1 MGKIMVSIRDETFA
15 LLNLEALDRGITIQ
29 ELLRAVIVPE
39 WMRVSN
45 LAAVRR
51 EKTQLPPAATDGSD
65 SEVPPLVNRSW
76 SAKELAGQDRRSS
89 YQR

>member
-1 MGKIMVSIRDETFA
+1 MAKIMVSIRDETFA

-45 LAAVRR
+45 VDAVRR
-51 EKTQLPPAATDGSD
+51 EKTQLRPAATGGRD
-65 SEVPPLVNRSW
+65 SEIPPLANRSW
-76 SAKELAGQDRRSS
+76 SAKELAGQDRGGS